1 MSLWLWSVLAPKN
14 LSLRQGKSSLRDRRS
29 KRRIENMADFKPIT
43 IDTVSIKVRMTKDT
57 MELFSVPVPARQLE
71 FSFQDPSMVRVLDNP
86 LEDNL
91 RNYVA
96 WGRL

>member
-1 MSLWLWSVLAPKN
+1 MV
-14 LSLRQGKSSLRDRRS
+14 
-29 KRRIENMADFKPIT
+29 DFKPIT

-57 MELFSVPVPARQLE
+57 LELFSVPVPARQLE

>member
-1 MSLWLWSVLAPKN
+1 MTDL
-14 LSLRQGKSSLRDRRS
+14 Q
-29 KRRIENMADFKPIT
+29 PIT
-43 IDTVSIKVRMTKDT
+43 IDTVSIKVRVTKDT
-57 MELFSVPVPARQLE
+57 IELFSVPVPARQLE
-71 FSFQDPSMVRVLDNP
+71 FSFRDPAEIRVLDNP

>member
-1 MSLWLWSVLAPKN
+1 MV
-14 LSLRQGKSSLRDRRS
+14 
-29 KRRIENMADFKPIT
+29 DFKPIT

-57 MELFSVPVPARQLE
+57 IELFSVPVPARQLE
-71 FSFQDPSMVRVLDNP
+71 FSFQDSAEVRVLDNP

>member
-1 MSLWLWSVLAPKN
+1 MSLWLWSVLASKN
-14 LSLRQGKSSLRDRRS
+14 LSLRQGGSSLRDRRS
-29 KRRIENMADFKPIT
+29 KRRIETMADFKPIT

-71 FSFQDPSMVRVLDNP
+71 FSFQDPSRVRVLDNP

-96 WGRL
+96 WGKL

>member
-1 MSLWLWSVLAPKN
+1 MWGKHR
-14 LSLRQGKSSLRDRRS
+14 LSARKEGFYQSTS
-29 KRRIENMADFKPIT
+29 NVAMAVVGPGT

-57 MELFSVPVPARQLE
+57 IELFSVPVPARQLE
-71 FSFQDPSMVRVLDNP
+71 FSFQDSAEVRVLDNP

>member
-1 MSLWLWSVLAPKN
+1 
-14 LSLRQGKSSLRDRRS
+14 
-29 KRRIENMADFKPIT
+29 MANFKPIT
-43 IDTVSIKVRMTKDT
+43 IDTLSIKVRMTKDT
-57 MELFSVPVPARQLE
+57 LEFFSVPVPARQLE
-71 FSFQDPSMVRVLDNP
+71 FSFEDPAGVRVLDNP

>member
-1 MSLWLWSVLAPKN
+1 MTDL
-14 LSLRQGKSSLRDRRS
+14 
-29 KRRIENMADFKPIT
+29 KPIT
-43 IDTVSIKVRMTKDT
+43 IDTVSIKIRMTKNT
-57 MELFSVPVPARQLE
+57 IELFSVPVPARQLE
-71 FSFQDPSMVRVLDNP
+71 FSFREPAEVRVLDNP

>member
-1 MSLWLWSVLAPKN
+1 
-14 LSLRQGKSSLRDRRS
+14 
-29 KRRIENMADFKPIT
+29 
-43 IDTVSIKVRMTKDT
+43 MTKDT
-57 MELFSVPVPARQLE
+57 LELFSVPVPARQLE
-71 FSFQDPSMVRVLDNP
+71 FSFEDPTGVRVLDNP

>member
-1 MSLWLWSVLAPKN
+1 MTDLQS
-14 LSLRQGKSSLRDRRS
+14 
-29 KRRIENMADFKPIT
+29 IT

-57 MELFSVPVPARQLE
+57 IELFSVPVPARQLE
-71 FSFQDPSMVRVLDNP
+71 FSFQDPAEIRVLDNP

>member
-1 MSLWLWSVLAPKN
+1 MKDL
-14 LSLRQGKSSLRDRRS
+14 
-29 KRRIENMADFKPIT
+29 KPIT

-57 MELFSVPVPARQLE
+57 IELFSVPVPARQLE
-71 FSFQDPSMVRVLDNP
+71 FSLRDPAEVRVLDNP

>member
-1 MSLWLWSVLAPKN
+1 
-14 LSLRQGKSSLRDRRS
+14 
-29 KRRIENMADFKPIT
+29 MADLKPIT

-57 MELFSVPVPARQLE
+57 LELFSVPVPARQLE
-71 FSFQDPSMVRVLDNP
+71 FCFEDPAGVRVLDNP

>member
-1 MSLWLWSVLAPKN
+1 
-14 LSLRQGKSSLRDRRS
+14 
-29 KRRIENMADFKPIT
+29 MADFERIT
-43 IDTVSIKVRMTKDT
+43 IDELTIRVGLEKET
-57 MELFSVPVPARQLE
+57 MELFTVPVPARQQE
-71 FSFQDPSMVRVLDNP
+71 FVFENQNQVRVLDNP

>member
-1 MSLWLWSVLAPKN
+1 MKSTLRKMS
-14 LSLRQGKSSLRDRRS
+14 
-29 KRRIENMADFKPIT
+29 DFKAVT
-43 IDTVSIKVRMTKDT
+43 IDTVSIKVKMTKDT
-57 MELFSVPVPARQLE
+57 LELFSVPVPARQLE
-71 FSFQDPSMVRVLDNP
+71 FSFQDPAGVRVLDNP

>member
-1 MSLWLWSVLAPKN
+1 MTDL
-14 LSLRQGKSSLRDRRS
+14 Q
-29 KRRIENMADFKPIT
+29 PIT
-43 IDTVSIKVRMTKDT
+43 IDTVSIKVRVTKDT
-57 MELFSVPVPARQLE
+57 IELFSVPVPARQLE
-71 FSFQDPSMVRVLDNP
+71 FSFQDPAEIRVLDNP

>member
-1 MSLWLWSVLAPKN
+1 
-14 LSLRQGKSSLRDRRS
+14 
-29 KRRIENMADFKPIT
+29 MADLTNIT
-43 IDTVSIKVRMTKDT
+43 IDTVSIKVRMTTDT
-57 MELFSVPVPARQLE
+57 LELFSVPVPARQLE
-71 FSFQDPSMVRVLDNP
+71 FPFQEPATVRVLDNP

>member
-1 MSLWLWSVLAPKN
+1 MTDL
-14 LSLRQGKSSLRDRRS
+14 
-29 KRRIENMADFKPIT
+29 KPIT

-57 MELFSVPVPARQLE
+57 IELFSVPVTARQLE
-71 FSFQDPSMVRVLDNP
+71 FSFRDPAEVRVLDNP

>member
-1 MSLWLWSVLAPKN
+1 MTDL
-14 LSLRQGKSSLRDRRS
+14 Q
-29 KRRIENMADFKPIT
+29 PIN

-57 MELFSVPVPARQLE
+57 IELFSVPVPARQLE
-71 FSFQDPSMVRVLDNP
+71 FSFRDPAEIRVLDNP

-96 WGRL
+96 WG

>member
-1 MSLWLWSVLAPKN
+1 LAPRN
-14 LSLRQGKSSLRDRRS
+14 LSFRQNGSSVRYGGFETG
-29 KRRIENMADFKPIT
+29 IESMADCRPIT
-43 IDTVSIKVRMTKDT
+43 IDTVSIKVRLTKYT
-57 MELFSVPVPARQLE
+57 LELFSVPVPPRQLE
-71 FSFQDPSMVRVLDNP
+71 YSCQDTNRVRVLDNP

>member
-1 MSLWLWSVLAPKN
+1 MTDL
-14 LSLRQGKSSLRDRRS
+14 Q
-29 KRRIENMADFKPIT
+29 PIT

-57 MELFSVPVPARQLE
+57 IELFSVPVPARQLE
-71 FSFQDPSMVRVLDNP
+71 FSFQDPAEIRVLDNP

-91 RNYVA
+91 RHYVA

>member
-14 LSLRQGKSSLRDRRS
+14 LSLGQGGSSLRDFRFNRG
-29 KRRIENMADFKPIT
+29 IESMADVKPIT
-43 IDTVSIKVRMTKDT
+43 LDSVSIKVRMTEDT
-57 MELFSVPVPARQLE
+57 MELFSVPVPALQLE
-71 FSFQDPSMVRVLDNP
+71 FSFQDPSRVRVLDNP

-96 WGRL
+96 WGKL